1 MRGMSAPITF
11 GLISI
16 IGLVVTL
23 ASIPLDLLPTA
34 WAVVAIVG
42 CLLLLALSL
51 WAEMAPDSA
60 RRFAAWLQ
68 HAAKRLRPFMPAL
81 IAAFTLATLILV
93 IVQYDKL
100 THIDTDIDRQSGE
113 AAVCARA
120 IPIENLDPERSGTY
134 RAADDYPQTYADGG
148 RVGLTPQPWESPET
162 LGNKTV
168 IAFSYCQISGR
179 ERRQN
184 ETSGAYVTIYDDPI
198 SFSDYDTLSF
208 SVDGDK
214 GSGGQEVDV
223 AVRLVL
229 EDPSLSLADRELV
242 VRESPS
248 LQNLGYFPSG
258 HWERLTIDL
267 GEFTLSRM
275 SASADRLKADTINKI
290 VFFVDNDIVD
300 RSESG
305 TIRIKD
311 IRFEKNGDSGSCP

>member
-1 MRGMSAPITF
+1 MRGLSAPITF
-11 GLISI
+11 GFISVV
-16 IGLVVTL
+16 GLVATL
-23 ASIPLDLLPTA
+23 ASIALDLLPAA

-60 RRFAAWLQ
+60 SRFAARLL
-68 HAAKRLRPFMPAL
+68 HAAKRLQLVLPIL
-81 IAAFTLATLILV
+81 IAAITLITLILV
-93 IVQYDKL
+93 VVQRGKL
-100 THIDTDIDRQSGE
+100 VHIDTSIDRQSGE
-113 AAVCARA
+113 ASRCVRA
-120 IPIENLDPERSGTY
+120 IRIEGMDPNRGGTY
-134 RAADDYPQTYADGG
+134 RAADDYPQTYTDGG
-148 RVGLTPQPWESPET
+148 RVGLTPQPWELPET
-162 LGNKTV
+162 LGKKTV
-168 IAFSYCQISGR
+168 VAFSYSQIPGR

-184 ETSGAYVTIYDDPI
+184 ETSGAYVTFYDAPI

-229 EDPSLSLADRELV
+229 EDPSLPLAEREFV

-258 HWERLTIDL
+258 HWERVTIDL

-275 SASADRLKADTINKI
+275 SASADRLEADAINKI

-311 IRFEKNGDSGSCP
+311 IRFEKHGDPGSCP